1 MVGKVEMDTVFV
13 VRKVEMDTVFVV
25 GKVEYQKY
33 GINVGKFKTE

>member
-1 MVGKVEMDTVFV
+1 VGKVEMDTVFV
-13 VRKVEMDTVFVV
+13 VRIVEMDTVFVV